1 MEQATRAFSAGHE
14 RAAIARGRAA
24 HTIELELLAFEMA
37 LDAAHPSAANFRD
50 GVTKAAEAVDGAF
63 LFDLPGSGL
72 MPGCER
78 IAAVHLPIAPHGQ
91 LAFALLS
98 RDDQVSAILPNAQL
112 EDLSRFAQAFMELH
126 ENLVGLLPNAN

>member
-37 LDAAHPSAANFRD
+37 LDAAHPCASNFREAV
-50 GVTKAAEAVDGAF
+50 GRAAEAVDGAY

-72 MPGCER
+72 LPDCER
-78 IAAVHLPIAPHGQ
+78 IGAVHLPIAPHGQ

-98 RDDQVSAILPNAQL
+98 RDDRVSAILPNAQL